1 MPLVKRCR
9 VSHTDSDGVEHA
21 VELEARSLYEAV
33 GLAIDRFRRCEH
45 IKYEPK
51 SLCEFTVE
59 AREPATQHRL
69 TRKVFD
75 QWFRQSSASPADA
88 ALKSRLR
95 ALLGDPP

>member
-1 MPLVKRCR
+1 M
-9 VSHTDSDGVEHA
+9 
-21 VELEARSLYEAV
+21 ELEARSLYEAV

-95 ALLGDPP
+95 AILGDPP